1 VTATNHASDVPPP
14 DVRGATEGVVLG
26 DKELPFTLPENL
38 PELRTYLQ
46 GALEIEHLTI
56 PPYLTAMY
64 TIRAGTNQDAYYMIR
79 SVVLEEM
86 LHMTLVANLLNAVG
100 GRPRVAHPD
109 FVRSYPA
116 KLPYSALDVEIPLQ
130 HFSPAAMRTFLLIER
145 PQHFDDDPVPAGKG
159 WTSIGQFYDFIRKGL
174 LKLVEELGEDKV
186 FRGRRER
193 QVGPEDFYNSGGE
206 AFPVTDLTSALLA
219 VRVITEQGEGLHDS
233 LFDSDD
239 QLFGE
244 DRQVAHY
251 FRFNEILTGRTYGP
265 HDTPDALPTGP
276 EIDVR
281 WEDAYRIDPNASVA
295 DYARY
300 EDKAV
305 YEHAVAFN
313 DAYAELL
320 AHLEIAFNGMPRFMI
335 LGVPAML
342 RLRDLAERLHHNPHP
357 DPDKGSRG
365 YFASAT
371 FEIDHCQIERGH
383 EAVSARVH
391 TASLKAGEPVD
402 LSAVEPS

>member
-1 VTATNHASDVPPP
+1 MTATNHPSDVH
-14 DVRGATEGVVLG
+14 GAAGSEPEGLVLG
-26 DKELPFTLPENL
+26 ERELPFTLPKTV
-38 PELRTYLQ
+38 PELRMYLQ

-64 TIRAGTNQDAYYMIR
+64 TIQAGTNKDAYYVIR

-109 FVRSYPA
+109 FVRRYPA
-116 KLPYSALDVEIPLQ
+116 RLPYSALDVKIPLQ
-130 HFSPAAMRTFLLIER
+130 HFSPEAMRTFLLIEHPKR
-145 PQHFDDDPVPAGKG
+145 LDHGPLQSEQG
-159 WTSIGQFYDFIRKGL
+159 WTSIGQFYDFIGKGL
-174 LKLVEELGEDKV
+174 RALVEELGEDEV
-186 FRGRRER
+186 FCGRRER

-206 AFPVTDLTSALLA
+206 VFPVTDLTSALLA
-219 VRVITEQGEGLHDS
+219 LRVITEQGEGLSDS
-233 LFDSDD
+233 IFDSDD
-239 QLFGE
+239 RLFGE

-265 HDTPDALPTGP
+265 HDTPDAPPTGP
-276 EIDVR
+276 GIDVR
-281 WEDAYRIDPNASVA
+281 WEDAYRIDPAASVA
-295 DYARY
+295 AYARY

-335 LGVPAML
+335 LGVPTML
-342 RLRDLAERLHHNPHP
+342 RLRDLAEQLYHNPHP

-371 FEIDHCQIERGH
+371 FEIAHGQIARGH
-383 EAVSARVH
+383 DVVSARVR
-391 TASLKAGEPVD
+391 TANLNAGEPVD

>member
-1 VTATNHASDVPPP
+1 MTGNEP
-14 DVRGATEGVVLG
+14 DGLVLG
-26 DKELPFTLPENL
+26 DRELPFALPKSL

-64 TIRAGTNQDAYYMIR
+64 TIRAGTNHDAYYTIR

-100 GRPRVAHPD
+100 GRPRVADPD
-109 FVRSYPA
+109 FVRGYPA
-116 KLPYSALDVEIPLQ
+116 RLPYSALDVEIPLR

-145 PQHFDDDPVPAGKG
+145 PQRFDDDPLPSGQG
-159 WTSIGQFYDFIRKGL
+159 WTSVGQFYDFIRTGL
-174 LKLVEELGEDKV
+174 LTLVEELGEDKV

-206 AFPVTDLTSALLA
+206 AFLVTDLTSALLA
-219 VRVITEQGEGLHDS
+219 LRVITEQGEGLHDS
-233 LFDSDD
+233 IFDSDD

-265 HDTPDALPTGP
+265 HDTPDAPPTGP

-281 WEDAYRIDPNASVA
+281 WADAYRIDLNASVA

-300 EDKAV
+300 TDKAV

-320 AHLEIAFNGMPRFMI
+320 AHLEIAFNGRPHVMI

-342 RLRDLAERLHHNPHP
+342 HLRDLAERLYHNPHP
-357 DPDKGSRG
+357 DPVKGSRG

-371 FEIDHCQIERGH
+371 FEIDHRQIERGH
-383 EAVSARVH
+383 EIVSAKVH
-391 TASLKAGEPVD
+391 TTSLNPGEPVD